1 MYRLADDADDEA
13 LAAASR
19 FTALADRARKLAK
32 ELTPGIHIGT
42 EKVEKQRFLRSIILP
57 TVSAEFGVTPEQI
70 LGRVRTERIVMPR
83 FATVWILIHH
93 GWLYSEAMS
102 AVNRSR
108 WSAYTSMNA
117 IRSRCE
123 TDTSFRKRLASLM
136 NKVGPEAIRM
146 DGSPVSES
154 TPAVENGLPVT

>member
-1 MYRLADDADDEA
+1 MYRIADDADDEA

-57 TVSAEFGVTPEQI
+57 VVAAEFGVTPVQI

-83 FATVWILIHH
+83 FATIWILIRH
-93 GWLYSEAMS
+93 GWPYSEAMS

-108 WSAYTSMNA
+108 EGAYHSLNA
-117 IRSRCE
+117 IRDRCE
-123 TDTSFRKRLASLM
+123 TDASFRKRLASLM
-136 NKVGPEAIRM
+136 NKVGPAAISM
-146 DGSPVSES
+146 DGSPVSKQV
-154 TPAVENGLPVT
+154 AADENGLPAT